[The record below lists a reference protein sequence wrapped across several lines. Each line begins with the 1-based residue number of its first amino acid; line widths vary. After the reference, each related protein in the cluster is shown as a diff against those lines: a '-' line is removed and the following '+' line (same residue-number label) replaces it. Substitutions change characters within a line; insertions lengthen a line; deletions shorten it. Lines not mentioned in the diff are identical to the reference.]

1 MRMII
6 HFKQTYYT
14 AKQFDAAVDALDK
27 HLPSL
32 KDYETVAE
40 MSKIVAIKANN
51 IPLAISHGNLILDSF
66 SFVKPVTYLAMA
78 DAVPKMKGEP
88 NAQLLDIALT
98 AGSNAQQNTNST
110 AIIAVN
116 DTCKIIDQYL
126 TQLSADKSFS
136 GGLLIIKDGK
146 KIFSKGYGW
155 ANKESKT
162 PFTPA
167 TLASMGSI
175 TKAFHWSF
183 IVFLFIDKFC
193 KTLGSICEV

>member
-1 MRMII
+1 MII

-66 SFVKPVTYLAMA
+66 SFVKPVTYLA
-78 DAVPKMKGEP
+78 
-88 NAQLLDIALT
+88 
-98 AGSNAQQNTNST
+98 
-110 AIIAVN
+110 
-116 DTCKIIDQYL
+116 
-126 TQLSADKSFS
+126 
-136 GGLLIIKDGK
+136 
-146 KIFSKGYGW
+146 
-155 ANKESKT
+155 
-162 PFTPA
+162 
-167 TLASMGSI
+167 LASMGSI